1 MGNKFGETELIEV
14 KLQSFSGF
22 KCMIFISK
30 VEIKYGV
37 FPRIIGL
44 WNIFFF
50 SQWRILLRNDP
61 LHGSYVV

>member
-1 MGNKFGETELIEV
+1 MNGEGKKGNTQNKFGETELIEV

-37 FPRIIGL
+37 FPRII
-44 WNIFFF
+44 
-50 SQWRILLRNDP
+50 
-61 LHGSYVV
+61 